1 MTLIGANGREHFLL
15 TDLIFFLVWD
25 EHLIMVVSEHENK
38 LKQLS
43 KEVVFVFVASLA
55 GWFSR
60 KLT

>member
-1 MTLIGANGREHFLL
+1 MTVIGANGREHFLL
-15 TDLIFFLVWD
+15 TDLIFFSVWD

-55 GWFSR
+55 G
-60 KLT
+60 